1 MSRRRKRRYTRKR
14 PKKAKKLDMNRIKD
28 FKWQLGLILKD
39 LPDSVRGS
47 IKGSIYAKAS
57 RVGLREAKE
66 YIMKKEKEGVISEKM
81 GKRVVKLLYRY
92 YRYRS

>member
-1 MSRRRKRRYTRKR
+1 MSRRRRKKYHR
-14 PKKAKKLDMNRIKD
+14 PKKTKKLDMNRIKD

-47 IKGSIYAKAS
+47 VKGSIYAKAS
-57 RVGLREAKE
+57 RVGLKETKE
-66 YIMKKEKEGVISEKM
+66 YIMQKEEEGVISEKM
-81 GKRVVKLLYRY
+81 GRKIVKLLYRY